1 MDAIR
6 RWSKPFMWVAAIF
19 LQIIMTQAVTF
30 AASFA
35 VPNNEQIR
43 SEQPVLYA
51 VFVSLTFAAGVF
63 LGGWLAIRMDWIN
76 LPPRLPL
83 RALMAL
89 VGAALPLMVGLLV
102 PAVLQAEGAWP
113 SLLLSLA
120 LFYLAGIVGR

>member
-1 MDAIR
+1 MKHWI
-6 RWSKPFMWVAAIF
+6 KPLMWVAAVF

-35 VPNNEQIR
+35 LPNNEHIR
-43 SEQPVLYA
+43 SEQPVLFA

-63 LGGWLAIRMDWIN
+63 LGGWLAIRMGWIN

-83 RALMAL
+83 RAIGAL
-89 VGAALPLMVGLLV
+89 LGAALPLMVGLLV

-120 LFYLAGIVGR
+120 LFYLAGILAR